1 MRPIRSHPFASIRG
15 ERPHLRRRSKRP
27 LSELPSPGRPK
38 HVATLTPN
46 EFTPS
51 ACDFTA
57 VINVLET
64 HIACVTA
71 TREQS
76 PALVPYAVEAAGRAM
91 LAALAK
97 DERINLA
104 VVATALACPRDVTA
118 IAHAAVRELTRAVG
132 RSTLAHADTLRA
144 ALEEHGDELGL
155 WLTGEL
161 VVVFGRY
168 RRRPPP
174 GMTQA
179 ALLSALDTFAAVH
192 GLGTLAAEADTC
204 EA

>member
-1 MRPIRSHPFASIRG
+1 MQ
-15 ERPHLRRRSKRP
+15 P
-27 LSELPSPGRPK
+27 LSELAHAVRPK
-38 HVATLTPN
+38 LVATLTPN
-46 EFTPS
+46 ASTRS

-91 LAALAK
+91 LVALAK

-132 RSTLAHADTLRA
+132 HSTLTHADTLRA

-161 VVVFGRY
+161 VVVFGRFH
-168 RRRPPP
+168 RRPSR